1 MARTLNKVFL
11 IGNLGRDPEIRFLP
25 SGQQVANFSLA
36 TKEVWTSKEGKKEER
51 VQWHR
56 IVAFG
61 KLAEICGEYLSKGRQ
76 VYIEGRLQSRDW
88 NTQEGQKRST
98 VEVIVQNLILLGGKG
113 APSDSEPE
121 EITYE
126 PDKEPE
132 EDVPF

>member
-1 MARTLNKVFL
+1 MAKTLNKVLL

-25 SGQQVANFSLA
+25 SGQQVANFSIA
-36 TKEVWTSKEGKKEER
+36 TKEVWTSKEGKKEEK

-88 NTQEGQKRST
+88 ETKDGQKRST
-98 VEVIVQNLILLGGKG
+98 VEVIVQNMILLGGKG
-113 APSDSEPE
+113 APSVSEPE
-121 EITYE
+121 EVTYE
-126 PDKEPE
+126 PEKESE